1 METSP
6 FNNVIHFHTI
16 MIQRI
21 IPKKHVFALTNRG
34 IVPIYNSENLF
45 NFKDMLYVILF
56 II

>member
-45 NFKDMLYVILF
+45 NFKDMLYVILC